1 LYPEV
6 DLFAAM
12 HGSPYSYDTYVP
24 IMFAGPGIAPAIVSR
39 LVGPEDIAE
48 TVTNYL
54 GIKPPS
60 GSVGTVLTEVVDGSR
75 AH

>member
-1 LYPEV
+1 
-6 DLFAAM
+6 M

-24 IMFAGPGIAPAIVSR
+24 IMFAGPHIKQMTVSR
-39 LVGPEDIAE
+39 LVAPRDIAA

-60 GSVGTVLTEVVDGSR
+60 GSVGNVLTEVVGGK
-75 AH
+75 